1 MSIRVLPHA
10 SDLRRSTARE
20 SRRSAVRGA
29 TPFQPRGARND
40 TRNPPRRIRD
50 DARDGLAAAA
60 VSLSGSLAVTLA
72 LALLLRWLG

>member
-20 SRRSAVRGA
+20 SRRSTARGA
-29 TPFQPRGARND
+29 TPIDPARGSR
-40 TRNPPRRIRD
+40 RRIRD

-60 VSLSGSLAVTLA
+60 VSLSGSLAVTLT